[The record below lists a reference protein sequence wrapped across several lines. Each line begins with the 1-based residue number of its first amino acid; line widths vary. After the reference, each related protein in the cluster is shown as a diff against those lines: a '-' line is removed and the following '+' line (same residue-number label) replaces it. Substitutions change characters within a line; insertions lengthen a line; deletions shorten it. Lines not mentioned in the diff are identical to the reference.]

1 MIVAIWQSVTQSNK
15 DSRAASF
22 SRPSSPRPS
31 LAGALGRRRRSL
43 EVPATVR
50 IHVLKERSSKNTITL
65 YLSSGLSL
73 GVCARS
79 GALRWF
85 LTFSCTQT
93 FRSYLLQTAVVEV
106 SLGALRREEQG
117 ARSGDGDGGGADG
130 RGDRAAAVDRASF
143 VIAEL

>member
-1 MIVAIWQSVTQSNK
+1 MLHKVTK
-15 DSRAASF
+15 TAELPLFRA
-22 SRPSSPRPS
+22 PVP
-31 LAGALGRRRRSL
+31 AGALGRRRRSL
-43 EVPATVR
+43 EVQEPATVR